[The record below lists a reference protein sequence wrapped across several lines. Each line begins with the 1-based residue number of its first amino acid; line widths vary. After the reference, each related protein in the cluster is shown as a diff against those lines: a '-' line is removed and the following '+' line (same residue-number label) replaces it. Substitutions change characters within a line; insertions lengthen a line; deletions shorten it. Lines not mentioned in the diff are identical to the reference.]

1 VKKKFPDFKTDA
13 EAEEFV
19 ATADLSEY
27 DFSDMAP
34 MRFELRKKDR
44 AVSLRLPEKLYEA
57 RQGARRAGRNPVS
70 ALHSHGDRAGFA
82 ARAEWAEVSRR
93 LRPSAR
99 AAEADAFATRQPD
112 P

>member
-1 VKKKFPDFKTDA
+1 MKRKFPDFKSDA

-27 DFSDMAP
+27 DISDMAP

-57 RQGARRAGRNPVS
+57 VKARAERAGIPVS
-70 ALHSHGDRAGFA
+70 AIYSHGDEKAVA
-82 ARAEWAEVSRR
+82 ARAERTGGGKQTIAVAA
-93 LRPSAR
+93 LRKMR
-99 AAEADAFATRQPD
+99 G
-112 P
+112 

>member
-1 VKKKFPDFKTDA
+1 MKKKFPDFKTDQ

-27 DFSDMAP
+27 DLSDMAP

-57 RQGARRAGRNPVS
+57 VKARAKRAGIPYQRFIRRAIEQS
-70 ALHSHGDRAGFA
+70 LQQ
-82 ARAEWAEVSRR
+82 
-93 LRPSAR
+93 RPGGPR
-99 AAEADAFATRQPD
+99 
-112 P
+112 